1 MKLYIPAA
9 QNIPTSLLHA
19 SPRFPLDSNGECR
32 RASPSFRICHQRI
45 DGVQINRGWRNW
57 WQEAEDG
64 VAGAS
69 EFEF

>member
-32 RASPSFRICHQRI
+32 RASPSFRICHRE
-45 DGVQINRGWRNW
+45 WRNW